1 MQFTASDN
9 LASVYAKKAFELMEE
24 LNVPPIPQNY
34 EIWFGYASDQM
45 PKLKTTLDKIIAKN
59 VSFTIDVSSE
69 IYRRFFSNVENAEM
83 INETSL
89 KIENEVSGVL
99 DILGTA
105 SDEFAG
111 FQNTIKTNLQDISS
125 EDKPVDFEDFIQ
137 NIVKETWKMQDTNE
151 QLQSQLHKSSSEI
164 TNLRESLEETRKESL
179 TDALTGISNRK
190 MFDSF
195 LSQVSKE
202 AVADDIP
209 LCLVI
214 ADIDHFKKFNDTYGH
229 QIGDQV
235 LKLVAADLSN
245 NVKGQD
251 LAARYGGEEFA
262 IVLPKTEIGNALLLT
277 EQIRKS
283 IASKKIRNRQTD
295 TDFGA
300 VTMSFGIAELRGNE
314 PIEKFIQRADIALY
328 KAKENGRNQ
337 CMLAEGDK

>member
-1 MQFTASDN
+1 MQFMTSDN
-9 LASVYAKKAFELMEE
+9 QASAYAKRAFGLMEE

-34 EIWFGYASDQM
+34 EIWFGYASDQI
-45 PKLKTTLDKIIAKN
+45 PSLNKALDKIIAEKGG
-59 VSFTIDVSSE
+59 FTIDISSE
-69 IYRRFFSNVENAEM
+69 IYRRFFSNVENAEI
-83 INETSL
+83 INETSA

-111 FQNTIKTNLQDISS
+111 FQDTIKSNLQDFTSV
-125 EDKPVDFEDFIQ
+125 EKPVDFEEFIQ
-137 NIVKETWKMQDTNE
+137 NVVKETWKMQDTNE
-151 QLQSQLHKSSSEI
+151 KLQSQLHKSSSEI
-164 TNLRESLEETRKESL
+164 STLRESLEETRKESL

-195 LSQVSKE
+195 LARVSEE
-202 AVADDIP
+202 AVAEDTP
-209 LCLVI
+209 LSLVI
-214 ADIDHFKKFNDTYGH
+214 ADIDHFKKFNDTFGH
-229 QIGDQV
+229 QVGDQV

-262 IVLPKTEIGNALLLT
+262 IVLPNTKSNNALILT

-283 IASKKIRNRQTD
+283 ISSKKIRNRQTN

-300 VTMSFGIAELRGNE
+300 VTMSFGIAEFRSGE
-314 PIEKFIQRADIALY
+314 AIERFIQRADEALY
-328 KAKENGRNQ
+328 KAKEAGRNQ
-337 CMLAEGDK
+337 CMLAEN

>member
-9 LASVYAKKAFELMEE
+9 QASVYAKKAFGLMEE

-45 PKLKTTLDKIIAKN
+45 PKLNKTLDKIIAEN
-59 VSFTIDVSSE
+59 GSFTIDVSSE
-69 IYRRFFSNVENAEM
+69 IYRRFFSNIENAEM

-89 KIENEVSGVL
+89 KIEDEVSGVL

-125 EDKPVDFEDFIQ
+125 VDKPVDFEEFIQ

-195 LSQVSKE
+195 LSHVSKE
-202 AVADDIP
+202 AVADDTP

-262 IVLPKTEIGNALLLT
+262 IVLPNTKISNALLLT

-300 VTMSFGIAELRGNE
+300 VTMSFGIAELRGDE
-314 PIEKFIQRADIALY
+314 PTEKFIQRADIALY